1 MSKKKLQQDISPEFA
16 GHTPMMRHF
25 LSNGLTMRVL
35 QG

>member
-1 MSKKKLQQDISPEFA
+1 MSKPADSPK
-16 GHTPMMRHF
+16 HTPMMQHF